1 MKEKRKKLLL
11 LLGLLFYLCSS
22 WAQGQ
27 RVSLEFRDEAL
38 PTVFKRIE
46 KVSGDLV
53 FYLLG

>member
-11 LLGLLFYLCSS
+11 LLGLLFCLCSS

-46 KVSGDLV
+46 KFRVTLY
-53 FYLLG
+53 FIC